1 MQSNRDVLVFLDRI
15 SQSSSREILSSFDR
29 LLFSLKLRTYK
40 HCNKLLRH
48 TIEIN
53 GVVKS
58 NYHLKISCLWRYH
71 ELKHKPAY
79 LIHLK
84 QKLLA
89 DRLQSP

>member
-15 SQSSSREILSSFDR
+15 SQSSSQKILSSFDR
-29 LLFSLKLRTYK
+29 LLFSLKLRTYN
-40 HCNKLLRH
+40 HYNKLLRH

-71 ELKHKPAY
+71 ELKHEHSY
-79 LIHLK
+79 VCIFNSLK
-84 QKLLA
+84 TKGI
-89 DRLQSP
+89 S